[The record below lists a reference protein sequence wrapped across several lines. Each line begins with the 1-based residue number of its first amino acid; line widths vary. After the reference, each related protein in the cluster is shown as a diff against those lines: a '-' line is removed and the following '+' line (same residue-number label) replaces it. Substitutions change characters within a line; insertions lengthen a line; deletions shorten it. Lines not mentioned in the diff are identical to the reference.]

1 MEPERGARERY
12 RPPGPRLDGTH
23 LERQTAEV
31 VGSPILGT
39 LLEMSQALLAVLN
52 DRRQV
57 LAANQALLASLGL
70 EDAGELLGLRPG
82 EVLGCEHAAGLPDGC
97 GTTEQCSS
105 CGAAVAIAVT
115 LAKDRPTEGLC
126 TISRGAD
133 ELDDLFFR
141 VQAYPFEA
149 DSHRLVL
156 LYLQDVS
163 RDVRSSMLE
172 RVFFHDVNN
181 LAATVVG
188 HAELLALQ
196 AEDPA
201 TRDRAGRILGS
212 AQRLVKEIAIQRFIH
227 GSEGPV
233 SLVRHE
239 PIAVAELVDD
249 LVRQYGSHPE
259 AAGKRLEARAVPADL
274 QVEADRS
281 LLFRVLGNMVVNAL
295 EASEIG
301 DTVRLA
307 VDREPETVTFSV
319 WNRAP
324 IPETVAARVFHRSFT
339 TKRGVGR
346 GLGTYSMKL
355 LGESCLGGRV
365 DFRTSPESG
374 TEFRFRLP
382 LATPGSAPP

>member
-1 MEPERGARERY
+1 VEPERPANQTY
-12 RPPGPRLDGTH
+12 RPPGPRLETVR

-31 VGSPILGT
+31 VDSGILRT

-57 LAANQALLASLGL
+57 LAVNQALLESLGL

-82 EVLGCEHAAGLPDGC
+82 EVLGCEHAAGLPEGC
-97 GTTEQCSS
+97 GTTEHCSS

-115 LAKDRPTEGLC
+115 LAQERPTEGLC

-181 LAATVVG
+181 LATTVVG
-188 HAELLALQ
+188 HAELLAVQ
-196 AEDPA
+196 SGDPGV
-201 TRDRAGRILGS
+201 RARAASILDS

-227 GSEGPV
+227 GSEAPG
-233 SLVRHE
+233 SLARRE
-239 PIAVAELVDD
+239 AIAVAELVDD

-259 AAGKRLEARAVPADL
+259 AAGKRLESRPVPAGL
-274 QVEADRS
+274 RIEADRS

-295 EASEIG
+295 EASEPG

-307 VDREPETVTFSV
+307 VDREADTVTFSV
-319 WNRAP
+319 WNRAA

-346 GLGTYSMKL
+346 GRGTYSMKL

-365 DFRTSPESG
+365 DFRSSPEAG

-382 LATPGSAPP
+382 VTASGSATL